1 MNNTKMNKKYKDKT
15 KVIYSMRIAA
25 ELIQLGH
32 NVLMTMPN
40 IKDTRYTVWV
50 FGMDDTLEADFEALK
65 GGCRNER

>member
-50 FGMDDTLEADFEALK
+50 FGMDDTLESDFEKIK
-65 GGCRNER
+65 GGCRNE